1 MLRPIPRIGPELRN
15 MVKVAKVFGQM
26 CREQT

>member
-1 MLRPIPRIGPELRN
+1 MLRSTPRIRSELGN

-26 CREQT
+26 CRKQT